1 VWQLA
6 ENKIAYTNSFKE
18 KISVIFGV
26 SQMLLGIMLS
36 LWNHVYVLFTLYAV
50 QYFSPVTFPRALV
63 GIEKSWCGGMGCPC
77 HPGHVHE
84 RSEPGPC

>member
-50 QYFSPVTFPRALV
+50 QYFSPVTSTWPHLRCDIGLEE
-63 GIEKSWCGGMGCPC
+63 GEY
-77 HPGHVHE
+77 
-84 RSEPGPC
+84 